1 MEIIIVLVVAVAV
14 GAVLYFNRS
23 SRSLD
28 INKDGQVDAAD
39 AVAAVQNTAE
49 GVTEAAKKAAVRA
62 KTAARSATKKP
73 AARKTASKPRSKK

>member
-49 GVTEAAKKAAVRA
+49 GVTEVAKKAAVRA